1 MGKASKWLRSLL
13 TGKTAPDDKKEKA
26 EASPPPSP
34 LPSPSPTQLPAAKE
48 KKRWRFRR
56 PTVARRSIIRTLGD
70 DQPPEAESA
79 QIRQAM
85 AVLAATAAAAEA
97 AFAAAQAA
105 AAVVRLT
112 AGSSHQKTVEFA
124 ATRIQ
129 SAFRGYLVLLCS
141 SFLLSVSCSIIKFS
155 ACSPQARKALCAL
168 RGLVKLQA
176 LVRGQL
182 IRKQTA
188 AATANR
194 RCMQL
199 KTFPWRSSPQRP
211 RSRHSHASPIH
222 ALDRNA
228 EDIKIV
234 EMDLGTQ
241 SSSGYCGHAA
251 TPSKVDQSPE
261 FSPCGRAHGSPHYL
275 SSISVPDATPPY
287 DCRCFPSYMAD
298 TESSRAKARSQSA
311 PRQRTDA
318 IARQTSRRR
327 PPASVT
333 NYGISPVAD
342 ENFHEIGSVTFGIAH
357 GRVSYARKHD

>member
-129 SAFRGYLVLLCS
+129 SAFRGYL
-141 SFLLSVSCSIIKFS
+141 
-155 ACSPQARKALCAL
+155 ARKALCAL